1 MNQLLDETNEVLTP
15 QKTFS
20 KLAFG
25 TAIFSAI
32 LVFYYFSQ
40 IPSEMKASDIG
51 KPFISPIFAPMM
63 SISCLLGFVFTV
75 ISFIKKEPSSIIK
88 WIAALINFVPPLIG
102 ILVNIYDFMR

>member
-32 LVFYYFSQ
+32 LVFYYISQ

-51 KPFISPIFAPMM
+51 KPIFAPMM

-75 ISFIKKEPSSIIK
+75 ISFVKKEPSSIIK